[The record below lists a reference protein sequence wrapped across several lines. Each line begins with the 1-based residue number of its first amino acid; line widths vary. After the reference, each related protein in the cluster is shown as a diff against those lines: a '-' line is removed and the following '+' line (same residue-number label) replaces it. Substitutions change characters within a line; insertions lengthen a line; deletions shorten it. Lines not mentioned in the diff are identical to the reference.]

1 MKKSLLSAV
10 IMLLT
15 FAAAMS
21 AQFQSAPAFPGAE
34 GHGRFV
40 TGGRGGEIRHVTN
53 LNDSGTGSFREAV
66 KGDAKKIVVFD
77 VGGVVALSSN
87 ITIGANTTILGQTAP
102 APGITL
108 RYYTVNPGANNI
120 IRFIRLRRGQERDVN
135 DGADASTQ
143 RQKTG
148 IIFDHCSF
156 SWSIDEVASFYD
168 NNNFTMQWCTVA
180 ESLTDAGHGKGAHG
194 YGGIW
199 GGKLASFHHN
209 MIAHVSNRGPR
220 FNGAR
225 YGWTGYTSNY
235 DYAQYKWENPAQAE
249 NVDFR
254 NCVMYNA
261 QGTCYGGPGG
271 GQINIVNNFYK
282 AGPCGNG
289 NQERITLVTVSTSG
303 NSDKNHPEYYG
314 MTSRYHI
321 SGNTTLTNAGV
332 KTANKDWA
340 GVSYDSGVRY
350 QGTEVYSK
358 DANNMYPDDVPSI
371 TYAGSRYVQ
380 IRMETEA
387 PKGYVTTHTADKAYE
402 KVLAYVGASY
412 NRDDVDARY
421 VSETTNGTATYTG
434 SVTGKKGIIDVVA
447 DVNGYTEENF
457 GTGAWPEGYDT
468 DGDGIPDEWENR
480 WGLDPN
486 DATDAKKFTMDPN
499 GYYTNLE
506 MYANSLVENIMKDGL
521 ADGEAN
527 YEEYWPELKVIEPE
541 QPGGEEVTLYIGK
554 STNTGTNTSASW
566 TFLTNDYTVTVDN
579 VNSKSYSTG
588 NEDGVK
594 YSANTQYT
602 INIPS
607 GLFVKEAKF
616 EGYDN
621 YAGMDAY
628 IFEVNGQEYGE
639 TDYVFPMKIGS
650 SYVKTTQTV
659 SVNNASGPMTFTPKG
674 KQVVWAITLTAVKA
688 TEVGAVNDVQSRKSD
703 AVYNI
708 AGQRVNSS
716 YNGFVIKNGKKY
728 VKTVK

>member
-1 MKKSLLSAV
+1 
-10 IMLLT
+10 MLLT
-15 FAAAMS
+15 FAAVAS

-66 KGDAKKIVVFD
+66 KGDARKIVVFE
-77 VGGVVALSSN
+77 VGGVVALLSN

-180 ESLTDAGHGKGAHG
+180 ESLTNTGHTKNAHG

-314 MTSRYHI
+314 MTSRYYI
-321 SGNTTLTNAGV
+321 SGNTTLTTAGV

-340 GVSYDSGVRY
+340 GVGYDSGVRY

-468 DGDGIPDEWENR
+468 DGDGMPDEWENR

-566 TFLTNDYTVTVDN
+566 SFLTNDYTVTVDN
-579 VNSKSYSTG
+579 VNNKGYSTG
-588 NEDGVK
+588 KEDGVK

-616 EGYDN
+616 AGYDN
-621 YAGMDAY
+621 YADGDSY

-639 TDYVFPMKIGS
+639 TDYVFPMKNGS
-650 SYVKTTQTV
+650 TYVKAEQTV
-659 SVNNASGPMTFTPKG
+659 SVNNASGTMTFTPKG

>member
-1 MKKSLLSAV
+1 
-10 IMLLT
+10 MLLT
-15 FAAAMS
+15 FAAVAS

-53 LNDSGTGSFREAV
+53 LKDSGTGSFREAV

-180 ESLTDAGHGKGAHG
+180 ESLTNTGHTKNAHG

-289 NQERITLVTVSTSG
+289 NQERITLVTVSASG

-314 MTSRYHI
+314 MTSRYYI
-321 SGNTTLTNAGV
+321 SGNTTLTTAGV

-602 INIPS
+602 INIPA